1 MIPGLYVYNNNTCWC
16 YVMIYRLL
24 CGFQLH
30 TSVISCLQY
39 AHLFMYLMVY
49 IVYKLYARNLLVN
62 LSRCFRRYLYMC
74 MCSTSHCINGEASY
88 EPLQKKNI
96 LCIVFYGNNWEMVRY
111 IIYWFYHNSN
121 MTLPYIAALF
131 SCQSFSLGVYLSW
144 CIMFSHVIYLQ
155 FGVIY
160 HIMSM

>member
-74 MCSTSHCINGEASY
+74 MCSTSHCINVETSY
-88 EPLQKKNI
+88 EPLQKKISYVLSFMEITGKWSVKLFIGFTTI
-96 LCIVFYGNNWEMVRY
+96 LI
-111 IIYWFYHNSN
+111 
-121 MTLPYIAALF
+121 
-131 SCQSFSLGVYLSW
+131 
-144 CIMFSHVIYLQ
+144 
-155 FGVIY
+155 
-160 HIMSM
+160 